1 MAPQLSKILLLV
13 FFALSDQLCAV
24 RGQCD
29 SELDALAQCMVDY
42 DVDTDACIGCH
53 WDGVYN
59 GMTCDDLTDAL
70 CSTINECSCGSC
82 SDETISLDRCLYS
95 SCEFS
100 GCSGWSAP
108 TPTAPAP
115 TRPSGP
121 APAPASPS
129 QPAPAPSTP
138 AIPGSSPA
146 SGAVAAASLG
156 YGAAAG
162 AAIALMSLL

>member
-13 FFALSDQLCAV
+13 FFALSDQFCVV

-29 SELDALAQCMVDY
+29 SEIEAAAQCMVDY
-42 DVDTDACIGCH
+42 NVPDSCIECH
-53 WDGVYN
+53 WNGVYD
-59 GMTCDDLTDAL
+59 GMACDDLTDAL

-82 SDETISLDRCLYS
+82 SDETIAVDRCAFS
-95 SCEFS
+95 SCGFS

-108 TPTAPAP
+108 TPTAPHPAP
-115 TRPSGP
+115 T
-121 APAPASPS
+121 SPS
-129 QPAPAPSTP
+129 KPAPAPSTP
-138 AIPGSSPA
+138 ASPGSSPA

-162 AAIALMSLL
+162 AAIALMSLF